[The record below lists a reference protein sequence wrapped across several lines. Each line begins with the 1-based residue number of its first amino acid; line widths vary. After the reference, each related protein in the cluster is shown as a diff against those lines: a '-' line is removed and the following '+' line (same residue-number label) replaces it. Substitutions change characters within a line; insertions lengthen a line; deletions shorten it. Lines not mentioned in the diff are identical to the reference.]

1 MTHRG
6 DKKQQKFPRAREGKH
21 SRVKKEKNLR
31 TAGNI
36 LKRQSKG
43 DSPDCPSLSG
53 EAPEIRTAVLKAHC
67 EENFN
72 SELGHKVKATHPITR
87 SSLGENTRENM

>member
-1 MTHRG
+1 MS
-6 DKKQQKFPRAREGKH
+6 F
-21 SRVKKEKNLR
+21 
-31 TAGNI
+31 

-72 SELGHKVKATHPITR
+72 SELGHKANATHLITR
-87 SSLGENTRENM
+87 SSLGETPKRTCELTLILFLNVKQLNIT